1 MYISSRGELEKRPL
15 QIISTEFI
23 PLDSITAKL
32 SLGRNKLEN
41 TAVFQIKFELFY
53 EHTPYHCQGKV
64 CSQNFP

>member
-15 QIISTEFI
+15 QVISTEFI

-53 EHTPYHCQGKV
+53 EDTPYHCQGKV